1 MLASASPRR
10 LDLLARI
17 GVIPD
22 RVLDV
27 IHAPRVYTDRR
38 RGTFN
43 QAMGASQYALGWR
56 DYNYLGHRLIGHQG
70 AVMGYRATVLFDPVK
85 KSGIA
90 MLWNSQSGRPV
101 ALQLELLDRLYGL
114 PRRDWLGLDKK
125 QAILPVAQTETTPLN
140 D

>member
-1 MLASASPRR
+1 M
-10 LDLLARI
+10 
-17 GVIPD
+17 
-22 RVLDV
+22 
-27 IHAPRVYTDRR
+27 
-38 RGTFN
+38 FN

-85 KSGIA
+85 RSGIA
-90 MLWNSQSGRPV
+90 MLWNSQSARPV

-114 PRRDWLGLDKK
+114 PRRDWLGLDKA
-125 QAILPVAQTETTPLN
+125 QAVPVSAQTVTTPLE